1 MPDTKTTSL
10 FSMEDAK
17 SLATSRKFGKIKE
30 LFAKFKEFIKSKNN
44 IKLKGEDKENNDQ
57 SR

>member
-1 MPDTKTTSL
+1 MTSL

-44 IKLKGEDKENNDQ
+44 IKLKGEDKGNNDQ